1 MIKKK
6 ILQFFTIWVDFEG
19 TMLSEIRRKKDTLCG
34 IIYIRNPKTTQ
45 KIHINRE

>member
-1 MIKKK
+1 MIKKE

-34 IIYIRNPKTTQ
+34 IIYIWNPKAAQ

>member
-1 MIKKK
+1 MINKE

-19 TMLSEIRRKKDTLCG
+19 TMPSEIRRKKDTLYG
-34 IIYIRNPKTTQ
+34 IIYIWNPKATQ